1 MDPKQVFHEHTI
13 DNTSKFSFSGIE
25 TVCRLVDIY
34 DGDTVLVVFEYHG
47 TFIQITVRLDGI
59 DAPEIRSKDLLEK
72 QQGFLARQKIIDLTC
87 NGNLTV
93 DTLTVDTLT
102 VESSRADVQ
111 EHLKHEIV
119 LVWLRCF
126 DFEKYG
132 RLLGSVST
140 YKNNE
145 IGDDIGRALIDSG
158 LAKVYQ
164 K

>member
-1 MDPKQVFHEHTI
+1 MDPKQVFHEHTL
-13 DNTSKFSFSGIE
+13 DNTPKFSFSGIE

-93 DTLTVDTLT
+93 
-102 VESSRADVQ
+102 ESSRADVQ
-111 EHLKHEIV
+111 EHLKHETV

>member
-1 MDPKQVFHEHTI
+1 MDPKEVYSSHSM
-13 DNTSKFSFSGIE
+13 DNTPKFSFSGIE

-34 DGDTVLVVFEYHG
+34 DGDTVFVIFEYHG
-47 TFIQITVRLDGI
+47 TFIQISVRLDGI

-87 NGNLTV
+87 S
-93 DTLTVDTLT
+93 DSLT
-102 VESSRADVQ
+102 VESSRAEVQ
-111 EHLKHEIV
+111 EHLKYEIV

-164 K
+164 